1 LYHIHMRPKKIKKMH
16 HRVLLVSLIV
26 LFITMYVVIFQNK
39 YAKSDDQSL
48 SPEIETNSEEY
59 TSSFLG
65 FTFLVPVKLQPN
77 ESGNTIQLH
86 EQNNFI
92 SISRLFGYSNVI
104 EEYLNDLAE
113 KNKLEYNIEKIEDN
127 GFYVVKMRSKLNDAK
142 NETSY
147 IKNIDTD
154 TFVSISTTSPELYD
168 ELEQIA
174 ASFEYLDDNK
184 D

>member
-1 LYHIHMRPKKIKKMH
+1 MHMKPKKIKKVH

-39 YAKSDDQSL
+39 YAKTDDQNL
-48 SPEIETNSEEY
+48 SPQIETNSEEY
-59 TSSFLG
+59 TSTFLG
-65 FTFLVPVKLQPN
+65 FKFLLPPGLSVKEN
-77 ESGNTIQLH
+77 GNTIKLS
-86 EQNNFI
+86 NDKTVI
-92 SISRLFGYSNVI
+92 TITRLFSYFDSEKEYVDYISELNNYKYSI
-104 EEYLNDLAE
+104 READ
-113 KNKLEYNIEKIEDN
+113 KN
-127 GFYVVKMRSKLNDAK
+127 GFYIANINLESEIIP